1 MHRLIMTSQAYQRSI
16 ENPAAKADPENLL
29 LSRQNRRR
37 LSAEELRDA
46 MLAITGTMDETR
58 GGPSVPGIS
67 NARRT
72 LYVTTI
78 RSDRSSY
85 QMLFDGADPNTIVEN
100 RNDSI
105 VAPQALWLINH
116 PLALDQAKALCARME
131 SGAGQDPVQRITWL
145 YDHLFNR
152 ALTAAE
158 ARLLQQ
164 SLSTSV
170 TWEQVCHAL
179 LCSNEF
185 AYVD

>member
-1 MHRLIMTSQAYQRSI
+1 TSQAYQRQVQGTSS
-16 ENPAAKADPENLL
+16 KADPENLSL
-29 LSRQNRRR
+29 ARQSRRR

-46 MLAITGTMDETR
+46 MLCVTGSLDDAQ
-58 GGPSVPGIS
+58 GVPSVPGINS
-67 NARRT
+67 KRRT

-100 RNDSI
+100 RNDST

-116 PLALDQAKALCARME
+116 PFALDQAKALSTRMFREAGKTARE
-131 SGAGQDPVQRITWL
+131 RIVWL
-145 YDHLFNR
+145 YDELFHR
-152 ALTAAE
+152 RPAPQEMQVLEQAVSA
-158 ARLLQQ
+158 
-164 SLSTSV
+164 SLD
-170 TWEQVCHAL
+170 WEQVCHAL